1 MASIPNSS
9 RYRTAGSAPSANPPA
24 SGREG
29 RSDPRSGHRGRAVDK
44 PFFPIWVLG
53 FLALGLLITFP
64 YYVLGVIGLG
74 LLINWLFGKK

>member
-1 MASIPNSS
+1 
-9 RYRTAGSAPSANPPA
+9 
-24 SGREG
+24 
-29 RSDPRSGHRGRAVDK
+29 VDK